1 MRIINKKVSFLITVF
16 CLSMLTGVGFSSCAK
31 KIGCPANEQAH
42 GKKSKK
48 VKGGSSNLFSKK
60 MRKN

>member
-1 MRIINKKVSFLITVF
+1 MRKINKKVSLLLTIF
-16 CLSMLTGVGFSSCAK
+16 CLSVLTGIGFSSCAK

-48 VKGGSSNLFSKK
+48 VKPGTSNLFSKK